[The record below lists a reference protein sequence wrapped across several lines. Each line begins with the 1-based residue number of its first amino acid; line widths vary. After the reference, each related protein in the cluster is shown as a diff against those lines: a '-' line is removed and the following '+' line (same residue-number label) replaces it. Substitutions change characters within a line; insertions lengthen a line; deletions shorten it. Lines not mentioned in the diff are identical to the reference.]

1 MAESAMEVMD
11 EVLNSQNDESYD
23 DWDDLDASDLGEEND
38 GNIEAKSEEAESS
51 DSGVSSSED
60 RDEDNEAP
68 EEVNNSKEEDS
79 SGKEESDSK
88 DSEEGLIEVKV
99 DGELQKVSLDE
110 LKSNYAGKV
119 AWDKRFSEVDKE
131 RKQVL
136 SERDALQNDINAVNQ
151 YVSELGNKMRNVSM
165 LEGLY
170 EIGSLNNIGPHA
182 IKKAIIDELLP
193 EINKMMDMP
202 EDMINL
208 EYQKQELQYQKNLQM
223 QEQQRFQAQ
232 QAQRE
237 LQQKVE
243 SLMENANV
251 SMEEY
256 QEAQSFLN
264 ARKNELGQEVTPELV
279 VDYAIFA
286 KAESRADNLLNS
298 FENGTHAGNDEVMN
312 GVIDMILQYP
322 EFTDEDVMDVIQD
335 ALSSAK
341 QDVAQKQVE
350 EVINKKSPSKP
361 KSKKKEQPMMD
372 DSDLDD
378 WDDLL

>member
-1 MAESAMEVMD
+1 MATNAMEVMD
-11 EVLNSQNDESYD
+11 EVLNSQNDNSYD
-23 DWDDLDASDLGEEND
+23 EWDELDASDLGEEND
-38 GNIEAKSEEAESS
+38 SNIEAKSEEAESS
-51 DSGVSSSED
+51 DSRVSSSED

-88 DSEEGLIEVKV
+88 DSEGLIEVKV

-251 SMEEY
+251 SSEEY

>member
-1 MAESAMEVMD
+1 MATNAMEVMD
-11 EVLNSQNDESYD
+11 EVLNSQNDNSYD
-23 DWDDLDASDLGEEND
+23 EWDELDASDLGEEND
-38 GNIEAKSEEAESS
+38 SNIEAKSEEAESS
-51 DSGVSSSED
+51 DSRVSSSED

-88 DSEEGLIEVKV
+88 DSEGLIEVKV

-119 AWDKRFSEVDKE
+119 AWDKRFSEVDRE

-136 SERDALQNDINAVNQ
+136 SERDALQNDINSVND
-151 YVSELGNKMRNVSM
+151 YVAELGNKMRNVSM

-208 EYQKQELQYQKNLQM
+208 EYQKQELEYQKNLQM
-223 QEQQRFQAQ
+223 QEQQRFQSQ

-243 SLMENANV
+243 SLMQNANV
-251 SMEEY
+251 SSEEY

>member
-1 MAESAMEVMD
+1 MAENAMEVMD
-11 EVLNSQNDESYD
+11 EVLNSQDNESYD
-23 DWDDLDASDLGEEND
+23 DWDELDASDLGEQD
-38 GNIEAKSEEAESS
+38 DSNIEAKSEEVESS
-51 DSGVSSSED
+51 DSGVSGSED

-68 EEVNNSKEEDS
+68 EEVNNSKEENS
-79 SGKEESDSK
+79 SGKEESNKEDS
-88 DSEEGLIEVKV
+88 EGLIEVKV

-119 AWDKRFSEVDKE
+119 AWDKRFSEVDRE

-136 SERDALQNDINAVNQ
+136 SERDALQNDINSVNE
-151 YVSELGNKMRNVSM
+151 YVAELGNKMRNVSM

-182 IKKAIIDELLP
+182 IKKALIDELLP

-243 SLMENANV
+243 SLMQNANV

-264 ARKNELGQEVTPELV
+264 ARKNELKQEVTPELV

-372 DSDLDD
+372 DSDVDD